1 MTKASDIAI
10 DAGPLRYLPAGLRP
24 YALLARWDRPI
35 GTWLLLW
42 PCLWGLVLAERAGA
56 AGPVDTS
63 RMLGWVALFA
73 VGAFV
78 MRGAGC
84 TINDIF
90 DRDIDAKV
98 ARTADRPLAS
108 GAIGL
113 RGALVF
119 LAVQLAV
126 GLVILLQLNPLCW
139 ALGVAILA
147 VVFTYPLMKRV
158 TYWPQLFLGIA
169 FNWGAVMGWAAVT
182 GALAP
187 AAVALYL
194 GGIAWTLGYDT
205 IYAHQDKNDDALIG
219 VKSSALA
226 LGDATVRFLWIFYG
240 LTLTGLVAAG
250 VIAGLGVHFYLL
262 LIPAALHLVWQAW
275 RVDIDNPRDCLAK
288 FKSNKW
294 FGVLVTAAILVG

>member
-98 ARTADRPLAS
+98 R
-108 GAIGL
+108 
-113 RGALVF
+113 
-119 LAVQLAV
+119 
-126 GLVILLQLNPLCW
+126 
-139 ALGVAILA
+139 
-147 VVFTYPLMKRV
+147 
-158 TYWPQLFLGIA
+158 
-169 FNWGAVMGWAAVT
+169 
-182 GALAP
+182 AP
-187 AAVALYL
+187 
-194 GGIAWTLGYDT
+194 
-205 IYAHQDKNDDALIG
+205 
-219 VKSSALA
+219 
-226 LGDATVRFLWIFYG
+226 
-240 LTLTGLVAAG
+240 LTGRWPAG
-250 VIAGLGVHFYLL
+250 PSACE
-262 LIPAALHLVWQAW
+262 A
-275 RVDIDNPRDCLAK
+275 R
-288 FKSNKW
+288 W
-294 FGVLVTAAILVG
+294 FSWPCNWPSA